1 MAWSHYLGFG
11 SSTFTEYEPRYA
23 NDSASVLARTGNFM
37 GGCVH
42 RYSDSRAQLAPSD
55 AARSPR
61 RPGRARAG
69 LNILVYN
76 LFVAPTPL
84 NLCLKVQYALYIPP
98 TWTAAKASAWYACD
112 DLNLKTEGFWSAQVR
127 DELSVSPTLC
137 FGHHSFDCGRKPGG
151 GVAGGAGARDSRGV
165 RLGLDRRPRG
175 GKSRSELYS
184 GADAEP

>member
-1 MAWSHYLGFG
+1 MRCSFCCRPVRRSNTLNPIFLAHANASRCQIIIAHAVDLLTINDHVNSGTMTPIP
-11 SSTFTEYEPRYA
+11 SS
-23 NDSASVLARTGNFM
+23 
-37 GGCVH
+37 
-42 RYSDSRAQLAPSD
+42 
-55 AARSPR
+55 
-61 RPGRARAG
+61 
-69 LNILVYN
+69 
-76 LFVAPTPL
+76 
-84 NLCLKVQYALYIPP
+84 
-98 TWTAAKASAWYACD
+98 AAKVSAWYACD

-137 FGHHSFDCGRKPGG
+137 FGHRSFDCGRKPGG